1 MAQAQPSELPE
12 STTESPAQIALLV
25 ERVKAAPTW
34 AEVEA
39 VWGAD
44 LQLKAQIKA
53 QLPEAEFKRV
63 GKLYKQVET
72 AQKAIAL
79 VSEQP
84 PVPEPIVPTSDPM
97 PQQQPGEPEPIAL
110 IDLEPEPEP
119 ETITPEDAEKMRE
132 IATVWWDEFY
142 SEQLQNLLTQM
153 FGWDGPGTKYCR
165 EAITRW
171 LEGEDSLVGD
181 RLDELWRMKHGEGL
195 VESPDCGF

>member
-1 MAQAQPSELPE
+1 LAQAQPSELPE

-84 PVPEPIVPTSDPM
+84 PVPIRV
-97 PQQQPGEPEPIAL
+97 
-110 IDLEPEPEP
+110 
-119 ETITPEDAEKMRE
+119 DACVTTGHLSFRTRTCSFHC
-132 IATVWWDEFY
+132 IR
-142 SEQLQNLLTQM
+142 LL
-153 FGWDGPGTKYCR
+153 
-165 EAITRW
+165 
-171 LEGEDSLVGD
+171 V
-181 RLDELWRMKHGEGL
+181 
-195 VESPDCGF
+195 

>member
-1 MAQAQPSELPE
+1 LEQAQPSELPE

-25 ERVKAAPTW
+25 ERVKAAQTW

-142 SEQLQNLLTQM
+142 S
-153 FGWDGPGTKYCR
+153 FSISFSSFC
-165 EAITRW
+165 
-171 LEGEDSLVGD
+171 
-181 RLDELWRMKHGEGL
+181 
-195 VESPDCGF
+195 